1 MQQIFIPDASTTG
14 TVTYQVVVGGQVANP
29 TYELQSMVITRETN
43 RIPSARLSFKDGDP
57 SQKTFAMSEQ
67 SPFIPG
73 ASIVLQLGRGGNN
86 TQAFKG
92 IVIRHAIRVKEN
104 GQSELTLDCRDETIR
119 MTVGRHSKYFL
130 KVFDSDVMNTLV
142 SGYPDLTCTVNPTTL
157 KFEEL
162 VQNHMTDWD
171 FLLLRAEA
179 NGMLVN
185 VVDGTVQISAPTT
198 NNPSALTVAFG
209 SSVLEFEAEMDARN
223 QWNNVEAR
231 SWDFHSQQLFQ
242 ADVSSVSNWQ
252 EAGNIPGATLAQ
264 TIKLQNYELHHSGY
278 LTELELNNW
287 ATGQMARS
295 ALAKICGR
303 AKCDGFANINPGN
316 MLTVTGV
323 GARFNGNVYTTA
335 VRHEVGNGMWDTH
348 VQFGLNA
355 RRYAELFADIDD
367 RAAAGLSGGIRGLQI
382 GVCAQLDGDPD
393 GQGRILVR
401 LPIIDNTN
409 VKNGVWTRV
418 ASLDAGNNRGSFF
431 MPEVNDEVIVGFIN
445 DDPRQAVLLGM
456 VNSSA
461 LPAAWQP
468 STANNIKGFQSRS
481 KMQFT
486 FDDGQLQLTLTTK
499 NGNQIQF
506 DDKAESITMQDQN
519 QNMIQMNSQGITLSS
534 GTGTIT
540 IQAPNISLNGTTGIT
555 ATTPSATISA
565 TGPLTMSGAPVAI
578 N

>member
-1 MQQIFIPDASTTG
+1 MQQIFIPDASATG

-43 RIPSARLSFKDGDP
+43 RIPSARLTFKDGDP

-104 GQSELTLDCRDETIR
+104 GQSELTVDCRDETIR

-142 SGYPDLTCTVNPTTL
+142 TGYPDLTCTVNPTTL

-179 NGMLVN
+179 NGLLVN
-185 VVDGTVQISAPTT
+185 VVDGAVQINAPTT
-198 NNPSALTVAFG
+198 NNPPALTVAFG

-223 QWNNVEAR
+223 QWSNVEAR
-231 SWDFHSQQLFQ
+231 SWDYHSQHIFQ

-252 EAGNIPGATLAQ
+252 EAGNIPGSTLAQ
-264 TIKLQNYELHHSGY
+264 TIKLQNFELNHSGY

-303 AKCDGFANINPGN
+303 AKCDGFANVNPGN

-323 GARFNGNVYTTA
+323 GARFNGNVYVTA

-355 RRYAELFADIDD
+355 RRYAELFSDIDD
-367 RAAAGLSGGIRGLQI
+367 RAAAGLIGGIRGLQI
-382 GVCAQLDGDPD
+382 GVCAQLQGDPD

-409 VKNGVWTRV
+409 LTNGVWTRV
-418 ASLDAGNNRGSFF
+418 ASLDAGKNRGSFF
-431 MPEVNDEVIVGFIN
+431 MPQVNDEVIVGFIN

-461 LPAAWQP
+461 NPAAWQP
-468 STANNIKGFQSRS
+468 TTDNNIKGFQSRS

-486 FDDGQLQLTLTTK
+486 FDDGKLQLTLTTQ

-506 DDKAESITMQDQN
+506 DDTAGSITLQDQN
-519 QNMIQMNSQGITLSS
+519 QNKIQMNSNGITINSP
-534 GTGTIT
+534 TTIT
-540 IQAPNISLNGTTGIT
+540 LQAPNIALTGTTGLTVKAPT
-555 ATTPSATISA
+555 ATVTA
-565 TGPLTMSGAPVAI
+565 TGPLTMKGVPVAI